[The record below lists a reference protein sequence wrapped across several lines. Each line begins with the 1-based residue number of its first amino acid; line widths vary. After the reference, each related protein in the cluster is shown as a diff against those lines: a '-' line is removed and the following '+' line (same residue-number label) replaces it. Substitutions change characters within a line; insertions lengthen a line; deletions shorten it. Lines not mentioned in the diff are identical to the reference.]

1 MKKAE
6 SCRRWRESLG
16 AYALDRLD
24 PEERAG
30 IEAHLEGCAE
40 CRAEQASLASVA
52 TLLPLA
58 DPTRFDT
65 APAPPSGLGDRIA
78 AAVGAERKTVRR
90 RRLRTGLV
98 LSGATAAVAA
108 TLLAIVILPGGGGQ
122 SPDQHVSFSSLPP
135 GMKIGA
141 TLKPHS
147 FGTEIHVYVKG
158 VRSGT
163 LCRVSLRRPDG
174 TALSAGSFRYRWAD
188 DDSAV
193 LSAALDLSNTA
204 AIAIRVGNRTFIAP
218 VGGTP
223 AAGGSPSASD
233 GSASAAASALSPRPP
248 RPEEKT

>member
-24 PEERAG
+24 TGERAG
-30 IEAHLEGCAE
+30 VEAHLEGCAA
-40 CRAEQASLASVA
+40 CRAELASLTSIA

-78 AAVGAERKTVRR
+78 AAVAAEHKTTRR
-90 RRLRTGLV
+90 RRWRIGLT
-98 LSGATAAVAA
+98 LGGATAAVAA
-108 TLLAIVILPGGGGQ
+108 ALLAFVILPGGGGE
-122 SPDQHVSFSSLPP
+122 SPEQHVTFTSLPP

-174 TALSAGSFRYRWAD
+174 TALSAGSFHYRWD
-188 DDSAV
+188 EDDSAV
-193 LSAALDLSNTA
+193 LSSALDLSNTA
-204 AIAIRVGNRTFIAP
+204 AIAIRVGHRTFVAP
-218 VGGTP
+218 VEDTP
-223 AAGGSPSASD
+223 AADSSPSAGA
-233 GSASAAASALSPRPP
+233 GSATANAFLSPRLP
-248 RPEEKT
+248 RAEEKT

>member
-16 AYALDRLD
+16 AYALDRLEA
-24 PEERAG
+24 EERAG
-30 IEAHLEGCAE
+30 VEAHLEGCAE
-40 CRAEQASLASVA
+40 CRAELASLTSIA

-58 DPTRFDT
+58 DPARFDT

-78 AAVGAERKTVRR
+78 AAVAAEHKTARR
-90 RRLRTGLV
+90 RRRRIGLA
-98 LSGATAAVAA
+98 LGGATAAVAA
-108 TLLAIVILPGGGGQ
+108 ALLAFVVLPGGGGE
-122 SPDQHVSFSSLPP
+122 SPEQHVSFTSLPP

-174 TALSAGSFRYRWAD
+174 TTLSAGSFRYRWD
-188 DDSAV
+188 EDDSAV
-193 LSAALDLSNTA
+193 LSSALDLSNTA
-204 AIAIRVGNRTFIAP
+204 AIAIRVGDRTFVAP
-218 VGGTP
+218 VDET
-223 AAGGSPSASD
+223 AGDSSPSASTD
-233 GSASAAASALSPRPP
+233 AAAASAFSPRTP
-248 RPEEKT
+248 RAEEKT

>member
-24 PEERAG
+24 TGERAG
-30 IEAHLEGCAE
+30 VEAHLEGCAE
-40 CRAEQASLASVA
+40 CRAELASLTSIA

-65 APAPPSGLGDRIA
+65 APTPPSGLGDRIA
-78 AAVGAERKTVRR
+78 AAVAAEHKTVRKR
-90 RRLRTGLV
+90 RWRIGLT
-98 LSGATAAVAA
+98 LGGATAAVAA
-108 TLLAIVILPGGGGQ
+108 ALLAFVVLPGGGGE
-122 SPDQHVSFSSLPP
+122 SPEQHVSFASLPP

-174 TALSAGSFRYRWAD
+174 TGLPAGSFRYRWD
-188 DDSAV
+188 EDDSAV
-193 LSAALDLSNTA
+193 LSSALDLSNTA
-204 AIAIRVGNRTFIAP
+204 AIAIRVGHCTFVAP
-218 VGGTP
+218 VEDNP
-223 AAGGSPSASD
+223 AAGGSPSASV
-233 GSASAAASALSPRPP
+233 GPATPSALSPQTPSA
-248 RPEEKT
+248 EEKT